1 MYQIFRGI
9 VKNPLVIIVCVVLL
23 LVLLYTASSYVSSV
37 MTYFGMETKEN
48 IQKKLDNT
56 EAELDKAVEVNKKNE
71 EDRKINEKIDES
83 NKTLEKEKQIQEKS
97 IYNDET
103 KLLEEM
109 NNINSNKPTI
119 ESIAYVSES
128 IDRKNIVTPIP
139 SSTRKSN
146 KVSNTQKRKLE
157 LLYNRSLTLK
167 GERR

>member
-37 MTYFGMETKEN
+37 MTYLGMETKEN

-71 EDRKINEKIDES
+71 EDRKISEKIDES

-157 LLYNRSLTLK
+157 LLYNRSLAFK

>member
-9 VKNPLVIIVCVVLL
+9 IKNPLVIIICVVLL

-83 NKTLEKEKQIQEKS
+83 NKTLEKEKQVQEKS
-97 IYNDET
+97 IYNDES
-103 KLLEEM
+103 KILEEM
-109 NNINSNKPTI
+109 DNINNNKPTI
-119 ESIAYVSES
+119 DSTVYVSES
-128 IDRKNIVTPIP
+128 IDRKNRVTHIP
-139 SSTRKSN
+139 SPARKSN
-146 KVSNTQKRKLE
+146 KVSDTQKRKLV
-157 LLYNRSLTLK
+157 LLYSRSLTLK

>member
-97 IYNDET
+97 IYSDES

-109 NNINSNKPTI
+109 NDINSNKPTI
-119 ESIAYVSES
+119 ESNVFIPES

>member
-9 VKNPLVIIVCVVLL
+9 VKNPLVIIICVVLL

-48 IQKKLDNT
+48 IKKKLDNT

-97 IYNDET
+97 IYSDET

-109 NNINSNKPTI
+109 NDINSNKPTI
-119 ESIAYVSES
+119 ESNVFIPES
-128 IDRKNIVTPIP
+128 IDRKNIVPPIP

>member
-128 IDRKNIVTPIP
+128 IDRKNIVTSIP

-157 LLYNRSLTLK
+157 LLYNRSLALK